1 MLSKER
7 EISFL
12 KESSLAGKIAVKS
25 VSYVEK
31 QRVEAMQS
39 A

>member
-1 MLSKER
+1 MLDEEE
-7 EISFL
+7 EIKFL
-12 KESSLAGKIAVKS
+12 KESSLAGKIAVKT

-31 QRVEAMQS
+31 QTVEAMQS